1 MAGKIDDPSF
11 INKMKNSV
19 SLSIKNNEKYY

>member
-19 SLSIKNNEKYY
+19 SLPTKNNEKYY